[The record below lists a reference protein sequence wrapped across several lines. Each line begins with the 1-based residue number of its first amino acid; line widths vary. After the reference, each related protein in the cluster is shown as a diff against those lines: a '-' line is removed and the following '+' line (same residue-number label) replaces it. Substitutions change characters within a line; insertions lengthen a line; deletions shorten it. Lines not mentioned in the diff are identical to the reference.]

1 MPSDRSVERGTERE
15 LRVSEQRF
23 RVMANA
29 VPLLEW
35 AADAD
40 GNFTWFND
48 RWYDYTGSTFDE
60 MKGDGWRKA
69 HHRDEVD
76 RVVLGIRRAF
86 SEGAPWDDLF
96 RLRSRTGEYRWF
108 LARAVPVTDEDDRVV
123 QWFGALTDA
132 TDRREAER
140 ERERLLDQERSAH
153 AEAVEA
159 VRARDHV
166 LSIVSHDLRN
176 PLGTITMSASLLLD
190 LVPDVEERRAERR
203 QLEIIAR
210 AAANMNRMIQDLLD
224 ATRIEAGRLTI
235 DRAPTDAKTVLDE
248 TMALQRPLADA
259 AGIAL
264 ECRLAEELP
273 LMCADAQRVGQ
284 ILGNLVGNALKF
296 TTRGGTITISAE
308 AAERAVLWRVSDTGK
323 GIPADQLPHLF
334 DRFWQSRRGDRRG
347 LGLGLSIVDGLVKAH
362 GGRIDVA
369 SETGKGTTVGFT
381 IPDVSAGCDVRA
393 G

>member
-1 MPSDRSVERGTERE
+1 
-15 LRVSEQRF
+15 
-23 RVMANA
+23 
-29 VPLLEW
+29 
-35 AADAD
+35 
-40 GNFTWFND
+40 
-48 RWYDYTGSTFDE
+48 
-60 MKGDGWRKA
+60 
-69 HHRDEVD
+69 
-76 RVVLGIRRAF
+76 VL
-86 SEGAPWDDLF
+86 
-96 RLRSRTGEYRWF
+96 
-108 LARAVPVTDEDDRVV
+108 
-123 QWFGALTDA
+123 WFGALPDV
-132 TDRREAER
+132 TDRRAAER

-308 AAERAVLWRVSDTGK
+308 AADRAVLWRVSDTGK